1 MKRSFIREILEHTT
15 SDTISFA
22 GGLPDEKLFPH
33 LALRE
38 SATHVL
44 GDAKSLQYGT
54 TQGYLPLRNKIT
66 HLYTTEGFRTTADN
80 IMITSGVQQALDII
94 SRYHHQEAITTESPS
109 YLGAMN
115 LFDLNQLEQHPVTLH
130 RDGIDIAA
138 FETSFSQTKLA
149 YLIPDF
155 QNPTGYTYTQEKRA
169 QIARIVK
176 EQQGI
181 LIEDAP
187 YSELYFK
194 EKNQS
199 ISALLPEQSFHLG
212 SFSKALAPSLRLGW
226 IRADKT
232 LLEPLLAYKEA
243 MDLHSNGLSQAI
255 VDHYLT
261 DLHQYR
267 SHTALLR
274 KMYSKKMQVFKTYLD
289 ELLPT
294 LEYTIPQG
302 GMFIYGRLPGI
313 STSALV
319 KHALKQGVV
328 FVPGREF
335 YYKQERDDELRLNFT
350 NCSAKEVYRGLS
362 ILARIYK
369 QACHT
374 NKKAA

>member
-1 MKRSFIREILEHTT
+1 MKRSFIREILERTT

-44 GDAKSLQYGT
+44 GDARSLQYGT
-54 TQGYLPLRNKIT
+54 TQGYLPLRNKIA
-66 HLYTTEGFRTTADN
+66 HLYTAEGFETTADN

-94 SRYHHQEAITTESPS
+94 SRYHRQEAITTESPS

-115 LFDLNQLEQHPVTLH
+115 LFDLNRLEQHPVTLH
-130 RDGIDIAA
+130 SDGIDIAA
-138 FETSFSQTKLA
+138 FEKSFSQTRLA

-155 QNPTGYTYTQEKRA
+155 QNPTGFTYTQEKRV
-169 QIARIVK
+169 QIAGIVK

-199 ISALLPEQSFHLG
+199 ISALLPDQSFHLG

-261 DLHQYR
+261 DLYQ
-267 SHTALLR
+267 
-274 KMYSKKMQVFKTYLD
+274 
-289 ELLPT
+289 
-294 LEYTIPQG
+294 
-302 GMFIYGRLPGI
+302 
-313 STSALV
+313 
-319 KHALKQGVV
+319 
-328 FVPGREF
+328 
-335 YYKQERDDELRLNFT
+335 
-350 NCSAKEVYRGLS
+350 
-362 ILARIYK
+362 
-369 QACHT
+369 
-374 NKKAA
+374 